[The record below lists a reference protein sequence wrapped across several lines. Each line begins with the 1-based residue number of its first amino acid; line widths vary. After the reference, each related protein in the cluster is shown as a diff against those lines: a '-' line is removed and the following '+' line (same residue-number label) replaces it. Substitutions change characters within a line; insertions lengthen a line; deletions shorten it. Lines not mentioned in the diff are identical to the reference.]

1 MRLPPHKTRFDFA
14 NSLHPAR
21 YRDNA
26 PARDTLIRRKN
37 SLMI

>member
-1 MRLPPHKTRFDFA
+1 MRLLPHETRFDLV

-26 PARDTLIRRKN
+26 LGSTFWRG
-37 SLMI
+37 